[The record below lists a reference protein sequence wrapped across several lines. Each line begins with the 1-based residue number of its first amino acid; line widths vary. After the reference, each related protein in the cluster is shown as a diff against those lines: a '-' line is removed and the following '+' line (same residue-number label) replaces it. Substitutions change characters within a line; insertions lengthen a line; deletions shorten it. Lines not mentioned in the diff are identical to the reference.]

1 MHGLT
6 RPSVNSSAKKGKKV
20 GPWVVDGI
28 SFFEMFK
35 VSHIQFSR
43 FGRFCISSRV
53 KWFSAEAGKVNLVG
67 DTRNAT
73 SKEAIRPCTND
84 GDGSN
89 A

>member
-1 MHGLT
+1 MGFRFLKCS
-6 RPSVNSSAKKGKKV
+6 RFLISVRRI
-20 GPWVVDGI
+20 DGNAN
-28 SFFEMFK
+28 
-35 VSHIQFSR
+35 QWFSR
-43 FGRFCISSRV
+43 FGRFCIRSRV

>member
-1 MHGLT
+1 M
-6 RPSVNSSAKKGKKV
+6 
-20 GPWVVDGI
+20 VDGI